1 MEENKEAF
9 ENEGFS
15 SVTET
20 VRIDDKDWFL
30 QMLVGLANDGMGVS
44 LTLNV
49 GGLLV
54 TGNLVS
60 GKEYFL
66 EFGKIFAKS
75 IDPEDGQNAR
85 DIRESYKTMAEDI
98 YDQKDGE
105 KPSPPSY
112 LHMKNA
118 KYFSISGDSLPSN
131 DDVSLWRGKVSEVG
145 GFSLGSF
152 SKNKG

>member
-1 MEENKEAF
+1 MEDF
-9 ENEGFS
+9 NEDQEVS
-15 SVTET
+15 NVVET

-30 QMLVGLANDGMGVS
+30 QMLVGMANDGLGIS
-44 LTLNV
+44 ITLNV

-54 TGNLVS
+54 SGNLVS
-60 GKEYFL
+60 GKDYL
-66 EFGKIFAKS
+66 IEFGEVLSKS
-75 IDPEDGQNAR
+75 LDPENGENAKG
-85 DIRESYKTMAEDI
+85 IRESYQNMAEDV
-98 YDQKDGE
+98 YGQDESK
-105 KPSPPSY
+105 SAPPVY

-131 DDVSLWRGKVSEVG
+131 DEVSLWRGRISEVG